1 MLRRRASADT
11 GAPADATRSRC
22 AFVDSTLGL
31 AAAGLAAESVNE
43 AIEERIV
50 QPAARRLT
58 AIARNTKCEARIAE
72 AACYVFLEGLA

>member
-1 MLRRRASADT
+1 MT
-11 GAPADATRSRC
+11 HHRSIRPPQNE
-22 AFVDSTLGL
+22 V
-31 AAAGLAAESVNE
+31 SVNE